1 MQIQSVEELVG
12 ITKKNIRFYE
22 KEGLLSPTRKAD
34 NGYRDYN
41 LEDIACLERIK
52 LLRKLNVSIDEI
64 REIFSGKKTLD
75 ACLYSHMQN
84 LEKQKQSIEVAIE
97 LSKQLTEQSD
107 PLAESSVKNYL
118 DMIEN
123 MEKKGVKF
131 MDIHKKDKEKKYK
144 GALIAAIIV
153 TIGVALWTGVILFTV
168 LQSADMLTFS
178 DIAIV
183 ILVLLVPA
191 VVLISV
197 WVALSQR
204 FKQIK
209 SGEEDIASK
218 Y

>member
-22 KEGLLSPTRKAD
+22 KEGLLNPTRKAE
-34 NGYRDYN
+34 NGYRDYG
-41 LEDIACLERIK
+41 LKDIACLERIK
-52 LLRKLNVSIDEI
+52 LLRKLNVPIEEI
-64 REIFSGKKTLD
+64 REIFSGKRTLD
-75 ACLYSHMQN
+75 SCLYRHTQS
-84 LEKQKQSIEVAIE
+84 LEKQKQSVEVAIE
-97 LSKQLTEQSD
+97 LSKQLAEKKD
-107 PLAESSVKNYL
+107 PLAQDSVKKFL

-123 MEKKGVKF
+123 MEEKGVEF

-153 TIGVALWTGVILFTV
+153 TIGVALWAGIILFTIF
-168 LQSADMLTFS
+168 QSITTLTAA
-178 DIAIV
+178 DIAIA
-183 ILVLLVPA
+183 LLMLLVPT
-191 VVLISV
+191 VIIVCV

-209 SGEEDIASK
+209 SGEENEASK

>member
-22 KEGLLSPTRKAD
+22 KEGLLNPTRKAN

-52 LLRKLNVSIDEI
+52 LLRKLNVSIEEI

-75 ACLYSHMQN
+75 ACLYNHTQS

-97 LSKQLTEQSD
+97 LSKLLTEQSD
-107 PLAESSVKNYL
+107 PLSENSIKNHL
-118 DMIEN
+118 DMIEK

-144 GALIAAIIV
+144 GALIAAIVV
-153 TIGVALWTGVILFTV
+153 TIGVALWVSLILFTV
-168 LQSADMLTFS
+168 LQNASMLTIS
-178 DIAIV
+178 DIAIA
-183 ILVLLVPA
+183 ILVLIVPA
-191 VVLISV
+191 ATLVGV
-197 WVALSQR
+197 WVALFQR

>member
-1 MQIQSVEELVG
+1 MQIQRVEELVG

-52 LLRKLNVSIDEI
+52 LLRKLNVPIEEI

-75 ACLYSHMQN
+75 ACLYGHTQS

-107 PLAESSVKNYL
+107 PLAENSVKHYL

-144 GALIAAIIV
+144 GALIAAIVV
-153 TIGVALWTGVILFTV
+153 TIGVALWAGVVLFTV
-168 LQSADMLTFS
+168 LQSADMLTIS
-178 DIAIV
+178 DIAIA
-183 ILVLLVPA
+183 ILVLVVPA
-191 VVLISV
+191 VIIVSI

>member
-34 NGYRDYN
+34 NGYRDYD
-41 LEDIACLERIK
+41 LKDIACLERIK
-52 LLRKLNVSIDEI
+52 LLRKLNVPIEEI
-64 REIFSGKKTLD
+64 REIFNGKQPIET
-75 ACLYSHMQN
+75 CLNTHTQN

-97 LSKQLTEQSD
+97 LSKQLANSNE
-107 PLAESSVKNYL
+107 PLNESNVKSNL

-144 GALIAAIIV
+144 GALIAAIVITV
-153 TIGVALWTGVILFTV
+153 LVVLWIGIILLTV
-168 LQSADMLTFS
+168 LQSVHTLTFS
-178 DIAIV
+178 DIAV
-183 ILVLLVPA
+183 VALVLIVPTA
-191 VVLISV
+191 IIVCV

-209 SGEEDIASK
+209 SGEEDEASK